1 MDCAKTLLKDLCDFT
16 ESWSGYNAKYLE
28 NCGYAQ
34 NAEIKLYKYTLFKK
48 NENKLLLG
56 TANPKSVT
64 HCLPVFVT
72 PKATTTPTTP
82 VVASSG
88 EMFAMLGQ
96 TVFNNLFD
104 YFQTEDNNN

>member
-1 MDCAKTLLKDLCDFT
+1 
-16 ESWSGYNAKYLE
+16 
-28 NCGYAQ
+28 
-34 NAEIKLYKYTLFKK
+34 
-48 NENKLLLG
+48 
-56 TANPKSVT
+56 VT

-72 PKATTTPTTP
+72 PKATTTTTTP
-82 VVASSG
+82 KVASSG